1 MKLKPLV
8 LLIRLFEFENV
19 GAIEYIIAVPS
30 LMGYQTTLRDPAHGG
45 MMYIQDLTGFSGI
58 EFILVHVLRNIMNL
72 AQGQAAIVIV
82 RNAISLNVR
91 MFAHRETDIK
101 SN

>member
-1 MKLKPLV
+1 MNSKPLV
-8 LLIRLFEFENV
+8 LLIRLFKFENV

-30 LMGYQTTLRDPAHGG
+30 LMGYQTTLCDPAHGG
-45 MMYIQDLTGFSGI
+45 MMDIKDLTGFSGI

-72 AQGQAAIVIV
+72 AQGQAAIVNM

-91 MFAHRETDIK
+91 KLAHIATDIK
-101 SN
+101 YN